1 MKLLVLSD
9 SHGNV
14 DNMARAV
21 ERTCP
26 DMILHLGDVMPDGA
40 KLHAQFPAISFEQV
54 PGNCDWGA
62 SAPAEK
68 ILCIEDKRI
77 LMCHGHTFHVKES
90 LLTILYAAQER
101 QADILLFGHT
111 HKIFSE
117 TRNGVAMLN
126 PGSIGDR
133 SYPTY
138 GIVELVQGKI
148 LISTVPLHGYP
159 AK

>member
-14 DNMARAV
+14 DNMVRAV

-26 DMILHLGDVMPDGA
+26 DMICHLGDVMPDGA
-40 KLHAQFPAISFEQV
+40 KLHNRFPAIPFEQV

-62 SAPAEK
+62 FGPAEK
-68 ILCIEDKRI
+68 LLCVEDRRI
-77 LMCHGHTFHVKES
+77 LLCHGHTFHVKES
-90 LLTILYAAQER
+90 LLTAMYAAQER
-101 QADILLFGHT
+101 RADILLFGHT
-111 HKIFSE
+111 HKVFSE

-138 GIVELVQGKI
+138 GIVELTGGSI
-148 LISTVPLHGYP
+148 LLSTVPLNGYP
-159 AK
+159 VG